1 MAQCDF
7 FLLTWVKIRK
17 LGLELCPLALR
28 CMGVHAGAMGVRI
41 PMLRDILEI
50 WIRLL
55 GMPGM

>member
-1 MAQCDF
+1 MCF
-7 FLLTWVKIRK
+7 FLLTRVLIHK

-28 CMGVHAGAMGVRI
+28 RMGVHAGAMGVRV